1 MDQMDQ
7 RANEA
12 QEKLGRLRNLLTS
25 KNLEAIILKKG
36 ANIAWAIGGRAH
48 VPTTLELACMDLV
61 ITHDGM
67 EVITNKIEA
76 KRLESE
82 ELSGLEKITVINWFE
97 PRDAQL
103 PKDGRV
109 GIDGADAQFPNR
121 INLSSEIEE
130 LRRNLSGFE
139 IARLRKIS
147 QDCASALGSAMQK
160 IVKSDSEVTAAGKIA
175 GALWERDLEPVVLLV
190 AGSIRLEKFRHPLP
204 TRELIGDKFMGV
216 VCARR
221 KGLIA
226 SATRL
231 ATFTKIDSE
240 REDRY
245 QRLLAVEGAFFG
257 ESMPGKKLSQPFLAG
272 VEEYSRQGFDQ
283 DEWLNHHQGGPTG
296 YLPRDFPAHG
306 QSAQLLEAN
315 QVLAWN
321 PSAAGIKVE
330 DTILVTSSGVEVLT
344 HDPDWPMR
352 TFLQRERPTIL
363 LR

>member
-1 MDQMDQ
+1 MDQ
-7 RANEA
+7 RADEA

-61 ITHDGM
+61 ITHDGI

-82 ELSGLEKITVINWFE
+82 ELSGLEKITVINWFD

-103 PKDGRV
+103 PQDGRV

-130 LRRNLSGFE
+130 LRRNFNTFE
-139 IARLRKIS
+139 IVRLREIS

-160 IVKSDSEVTAAGKIA
+160 IVKGDSEVAAAGKIA

-190 AGSIRLEKFRHPLP
+190 AGSNRIEKFRHPLP

-231 ATFTKIDSE
+231 ATFSKLESE

-245 QRLLAVEGAFFG
+245 QRLLVVEGAFFA
-257 ESMPGKKLSQPFLAG
+257 ESLPGRKLSQPFLAG

-283 DEWLNHHQGGPTG
+283 DEWLRHHQGGPTG

-306 QSAQLLEAN
+306 QSAQLLGAN
-315 QVLAWN
+315 QALAWN

-330 DTILVTSSGVEVLT
+330 DTILVSGSGVEILT
-344 HDPDWPMR
+344 HDPNWPMR
-352 TFLQRERPTIL
+352 TVLQRERPDIL